1 MPLTVIASPQPSNQ
15 TVFELGTAT
24 FSTAGS
30 ASSAAAIS
38 YQWQLGANNA
48 GYSNIVGATGAS
60 YSTVITLADNGE
72 WYKCVITATGTGL
85 GAAVATVDTNGVQ
98 LSAIVDPFVKFNYN
112 GEAGTLRRKRL
123 IAGGYV

>member
-38 YQWQLGANNA
+38 YQWQLGANND

-60 YSTVITLADNGE
+60 YSFATTLADSGE
-72 WYKCVITATGTGL
+72 WYKCVITATGDGNV
-85 GAAVATVDTNGVQ
+85 VATVNSDGVQ
-98 LSAIVDPFVKFNYN
+98 LSAIADPFYRFAAL
-112 GEAGTLRRKRL
+112 GEAGTDRRHRL
-123 IAGGYV
+123 VAGGYV